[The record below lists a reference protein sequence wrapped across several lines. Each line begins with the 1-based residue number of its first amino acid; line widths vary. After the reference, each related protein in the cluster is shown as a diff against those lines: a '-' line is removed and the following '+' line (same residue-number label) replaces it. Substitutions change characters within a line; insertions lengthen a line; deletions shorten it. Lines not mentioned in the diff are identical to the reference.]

1 MRKIER
7 NILNLKR
14 KNYKTPT
21 TSVIYQSE
29 MLKNFFP
36 RVVDKPSMF
45 ILTTPLYYGTGCF
58 RKKNRER
65 YNCPYFKMKQWST
78 YIYTYRK
85 VT

>member
-21 TSVIYQSE
+21 TNVIYQSE

-58 RKKNRER
+58 RKKKNER
-65 YNCPYFKMKQWST
+65 HT
-78 YIYTYRK
+78 I
-85 VT
+85 

>member
-1 MRKIER
+1 MRKTER

-21 TSVIYQSE
+21 TNVIYQSE

-45 ILTTPLYYGTGCF
+45 ILTTTLYYGTGCF
-58 RKKNRER
+58 RKKK
-65 YNCPYFKMKQWST
+65 KMKGIQS
-78 YIYTYRK
+78 K
-85 VT
+85 